1 MECIIPEKVSKQV
14 SIAANT
20 LGFEESELVNRAV
33 LFYLDSISSQIELKK
48 EFDFWDELSDEALEN
63 FEKEL

>member
-20 LGFEESELVNRAV
+20 LGFEESELVNRAI
-33 LFYLDSISSQIELKK
+33 LYYLDSIKSNLELKS
-48 EFDFWDELSDEALEN
+48 EFDSWDQLSDEALLS
-63 FEKEL
+63 FEKEI